1 MSHRFPTGPLLKET
15 VREDTQQTT
24 MRARSERAPVVG
36 AEARSAVLVA
46 AGVLASG
53 TGIANAATARHQT
66 TASPTVVS
74 TGATLPANIIADATP
89 YVVASGHHATVEA
102 AAKQHLTAAE
112 YTAVIQ
118 SVARFNSEPATLAN
132 TATKFGVSSSSAVA
146 VHSNAVSPMDGC
158 AWSWNWTS
166 HWYGWTF
173 WMNDCAVNVII
184 AGLLYAVTQRLD
196 PLCSRAFLTSR
207 TTLRPL
213 LGSFSAAL
221 VLDHCSCRNRCAR
234 RQVTAA
240 WDTGSC
246 GRPVSHI
253 PTASP

>member
-1 MSHRFPTGPLLKET
+1 VRTRNRLLC
-15 VREDTQQTT
+15 
-24 MRARSERAPVVG
+24 ALGANERQSWVPKA
-36 AEARSAVLVA
+36 ALAVLVA

-66 TASPTVVS
+66 TAPPTVVS

-132 TATKFGVSSSSAVA
+132 TATKSGVSSSSAVA
-146 VHSNAVSPMDGC
+146 SHSNAVRPMDGC
-158 AWSWNWTS
+158 AWSWNWTN

-173 WMNDCAVNVII
+173 WMNDCAVDVIEG
-184 AGLLYAVTQRLD
+184 ALLYGGGIAFAISALQGYLD
-196 PLCSRAFLTSR
+196 IPYNIAATVGVVLAGVGAGGLY
-207 TTLRPL
+207 LQE
-213 LGSFSAAL
+213 SACKAAGYGGVGYG
-221 VLDHCSCRNRCAR
+221 VLWSSGVPYDYC
-234 RQVTAA
+234 
-240 WDTGSC
+240 
-246 GRPVSHI
+246 
-253 PTASP
+253 